1 MKYID
6 IVDFLSK
13 YKGREITYIPNQGN
27 GGDSVIAFAT
37 LQLFDKLGLKYKLS
51 KDKSYKNK
59 LLFFG
64 GGGSMNGMWS
74 TGINFLKKNHKDNE
88 IVILPHSYAL
98 IGKNQN
104 ELKKTLSS
112 LGSNVTLMAR
122 ELNSSEALSFF
133 SHKSNIYYAHD
144 LAFSI
149 TDIEQYKNASHIDVG
164 YMMRTDGEGRK
175 IWAKNC
181 PGKNVDL
188 SIELQVKPSYWN
200 IFDRDGVN
208 YSNQKMFEHISQ
220 YKTIHTNRLHAAI
233 VGALCGN
240 NVKFYRNTYWK
251 NASIYN
257 GSFKPLG
264 YTNVEFLD
272 KPNW

>member
-1 MKYID
+1 MKYIN

-13 YKGREITYIPNQGN
+13 YKGREITYVPNQGN

-51 KDKSYKNK
+51 KDKRYKKK

-88 IVILPHSYAL
+88 IVVLPHSYAL
-98 IGKNQN
+98 IGNNQN
-104 ELKKTLSS
+104 ELKKILSS
-112 LGSNVTLMAR
+112 LGDNVTLIAR
-122 ELNSSEALSFF
+122 ELKSSEALSFF
-133 SHKSNIYYAHD
+133 PHKSNIHYAHD

-149 TDIEQYKNASHIDVG
+149 TDIDQYKNASHIDTG

-175 IWAKNC
+175 IWVKNC
-181 PGKNVDL
+181 PGQNVDL

-200 IFDRDGVN
+200 IFERDGVN
-208 YSNQKMFEHISQ
+208 YSNQKMFEHVSQ

-251 NASIYN
+251 NASIYD
-257 GSFKPLG
+257 GSFKPLN